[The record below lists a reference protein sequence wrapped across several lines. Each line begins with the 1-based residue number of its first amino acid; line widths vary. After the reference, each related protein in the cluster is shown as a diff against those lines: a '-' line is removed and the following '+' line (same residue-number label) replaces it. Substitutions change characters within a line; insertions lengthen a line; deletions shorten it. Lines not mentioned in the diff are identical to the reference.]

1 MDINY
6 CKHTEE
12 SEWTVTFWL
21 WWLWISPGG
30 YPSLNY
36 GYLWLIQLWISIIQL
51 WISIIELWISII
63 ELWLSLIQLQIFI
76 WYKCVFMDIHNSF
89 RDIHNSSMDIHK
101 WIMDIHNWI
110 TDIYCIINYEY
121 LSFNSVYVPSQW
133 KMALKCNAISHWLG
147 TITEESLIRQNYI
160 VIISWRPSDA
170 YVICVGNLSIIGSD
184 NGLLP
189 GRRQAI
195 IWTNAGILLI
205 GPWGTNSND
214 ILMKIIIFSF
224 KKMHLKVSSAKCRP
238 FCLGLNVLY

>member
-1 MDINY
+1 MIMDI
-6 CKHTEE
+6 
-12 SEWTVTFWL
+12 
-21 WWLWISPGG
+21 PG
-30 YPSLNY
+30 
-36 GYLWLIQLWISIIQL
+36 
-51 WISIIELWISII
+51 WISIIELWIFMINPVMNIHNSVMDIHYWIVDIHYWIMVISNSIADI
-63 ELWLSLIQLQIFI
+63 HTIL
-76 WYKCVFMDIHNSF
+76 YKCVFMDIHNSF
-89 RDIHNSSMDIHK
+89 RYIHNSSMDIHN

-110 TDIYCIINYEY
+110 MDIYCMINYEY

-133 KMALKCNAISHWLG
+133 KMAFKCNAISHWLG

-205 GPWGTNSND
+205 GPWGTNSDD

-224 KKMHLKVSSAKCRP
+224 KKMRLKVSSAKCRH
-238 FCLGLNVLY
+238 FVSASMCYTCTNLVQVQ